1 MADHSLMSFSCPE
14 CGGSMVF
21 NPTKGKLQC
30 EYCDSLFTREEVE
43 KFFAEKEQKIGEK
56 DESKGWGEEEESS
69 MRGYNCSSCG
79 AELITDANTAV
90 MRCPYCGNQTVAPVQ
105 FSGALRPDYVVPFAF
120 TKKQAIEKYKGY
132 YSGKFLLPKDFIAS
146 NQVEEIQGVYVPFW
160 LFNGTADA
168 EGEYE
173 AYDKHD
179 EGNYEITEYYKV
191 DRKGRIGFTNVPTD
205 ASVRMADDL
214 MDSIE
219 PYKFDKLEKFT
230 TAYLP
235 GFMAEK
241 FDVKLEDELDRA
253 GSRVKESVKKKL
265 HNTIKH
271 SGFSTKHEKI
281 DVNFNDTKYALL
293 PVWLLTTNWNG
304 KKWTFAMNG
313 QTGKFIGDL
322 PVSKLKL
329 TLISVATF
337 IASFIIFSMIW
348 SVS

>member
-179 EGNYEITEYYKV
+179 EGNYE
-191 DRKGRIGFTNVPTD
+191 
-205 ASVRMADDL
+205 
-214 MDSIE
+214 
-219 PYKFDKLEKFT
+219 FDKLEKFT

-253 GSRVKESVKKKL
+253 GSRVKESVKTKL

-271 SGFSTKHEKI
+271 TGFNTKHEKI

>member
-1 MADHSLMSFSCPE
+1 MADHSLMSYSCPE

-30 EYCDSLFTREEVE
+30 EYCDSLFSREEVE
-43 KFFAEKEQKIGEK
+43 KFFAEKEAKMGEK
-56 DESKGWGEEEESS
+56 DSQKDWGEDESS

-79 AELITDANTAV
+79 AELITDSNTAV
-90 MRCPYCGNQTVAPVQ
+90 IRCPYCGNQTVAPVQ
-105 FSGALRPDYVVPFAF
+105 FTGALKPDYVVPFAF
-120 TKKQAIEKYKGY
+120 TKKQATQKYKEY
-132 YSGKFLLPKDFIAS
+132 YEKKFLLPKDFLVS

-173 AYDKHD
+173 AYDRRE
-179 EGNYEITEYYKV
+179 EGNFEITDYYKTA
-191 DRKGRIGFTNVPTD
+191 RKGRIGFTNVPTD
-205 ASVRMADDL
+205 ASVRMVDDL

-241 FDVKLEDELDRA
+241 FDVSEKDNLQRA
-253 GSRVKESVKKKL
+253 KKRVEESVKTKM
-265 HNTIKH
+265 HDTIRH
-271 SGFSTKHEKI
+271 DGFNTKHENI
-281 DVNFNDTKYALL
+281 DVKFNETKYALL

-322 PVSKLKL
+322 PVSGGKLS
-329 TLISVATF
+329 LISIITF
-337 IASFIIFSMIW
+337 IVSFIIFSLIW

>member
-21 NPTKGKLQC
+21 NPTEGKLQC
-30 EYCDSLFTREEVE
+30 EYCDSLFSREEVE
-43 KFFAEKEQKIGEK
+43 KHFAEKEQKIGEK
-56 DESKGWGEEEESS
+56 DEKKGWGEDESS

-90 MRCPYCGNQTVAPVQ
+90 IRCPYCGNQTVAPVQ
-105 FSGALRPDYVVPFAF
+105 FTGALKPDYVVPFAF
-120 TKKQAIEKYKGY
+120 TKKQAVAKYKEY
-132 YSGKFLLPKDFIAS
+132 YEKRFLLPKDFLVS
-146 NQVEEIQGVYVPFW
+146 SQVEEIQGVYVPFW

-173 AYDKHD
+173 SYDKHD
-179 EGNYEITEYYKV
+179 EGNYEVTKYYKSL
-191 DRKGRIGFTNVPTD
+191 RKGRIGFTNVPTD

-219 PYKFDKLEKFT
+219 PYTFDKLEEFT

-241 FDVKLEDELDRA
+241 FDVEIKDDIDRA
-253 GSRVKESVKKKL
+253 KKRVETSVKNKL
-265 HNTIKH
+265 HGTIAHDGFNTKNEVVDIK
-271 SGFSTKHEKI
+271 FNSTG
-281 DVNFNDTKYALL
+281 YALL
-293 PVWLLTTNWNG
+293 PVWILTTQWNG

-313 QTGKFIGDL
+313 QTGKFTGDL
-322 PVSKLKL
+322 PVSSLKL
-329 TLISVATF
+329 TGISVLTF
-337 IASFIIFSMIW
+337 IISLIIFYAIW
-348 SVS
+348 INV

>member
-1 MADHSLMSFSCPE
+1 MAEHSLMSFSCPE

-21 NPTKGKLQC
+21 NPEKGKLQC
-30 EYCDSLFTREEVE
+30 EYCDSLFSREEVE
-43 KFFAEKEQKIGEK
+43 KHFAEKEKKIGEK
-56 DESKGWGEEEESS
+56 EAGKDWGEDGDS

-105 FSGALRPDYVVPFAF
+105 FTGALRPDYVLPFAF
-120 TKKQAIEKYKGY
+120 TKKQAVESYKKFY
-132 YSGKFLLPKDFIAS
+132 EGKFLLPKDFKVS
-146 NQVEEIQGVYVPFW
+146 SKMEEIQGVYVPFW
-160 LFNGTADA
+160 LFNGTADI

-173 AYDKHD
+173 SYDRRD
-179 EGNYEITEYYKV
+179 EGDYEVTKFFKSL
-191 DRKGRIGFTNVPTD
+191 RKGRIGFVNVPAD

-219 PYKFDKLEKFT
+219 PYQFDKLEEFT

-241 FDVKLEDELDRA
+241 FDVELKDDLDRA
-253 GSRVKESVKKKL
+253 KKRVTETVKNKL
-265 HNTIKH
+265 HATLTHDGYNTESEVVDVK
-271 SGFSTKHEKI
+271 FNSTG
-281 DVNFNDTKYALL
+281 YALL

-304 KKWTFAMNG
+304 KTWTFAMNG

-322 PVSKLKL
+322 PVSKAKL
-329 TLISVATF
+329 ALISVGTF
-337 IASFIIFSMIW
+337 IVSFIICLFLGLG
-348 SVS
+348 